1 MNKHI
6 ILKLGILIILI
17 LNIFNIK
24 IYAATGSIDDV
35 ISGGDSFIES
45 ASSSGVKT
53 LDTNKMKESSN
64 IIYNV
69 LLSLGVI
76 AAVIIATIL
85 GVQYMLAG
93 AESKAQIK
101 QSMIPF
107 IIGCIVVFSAFGIWK
122 AVVLALK

>member
-6 ILKLGILIILI
+6 IFRFGILIILI

-24 IYAATGSIDDV
+24 IYAATESIDDV
-35 ISGGDSFIES
+35 ISGGDSFIEA
-45 ASSSGVKT
+45 ASSSGTT
-53 LDTNKMKESSN
+53 LDTDKMKESSN
-64 IIYNV
+64 MIYNV
-69 LLSLGVI
+69 LLSIGVI
-76 AAVIIATIL
+76 AAVIVATIL

-122 AVVLALK
+122 AVVLAFK

>member
-69 LLSLGVI
+69 LL
-76 AAVIIATIL
+76 
-85 GVQYMLAG
+85 
-93 AESKAQIK
+93 
-101 QSMIPF
+101 
-107 IIGCIVVFSAFGIWK
+107 
-122 AVVLALK
+122 